1 MRVNICYNDGKRD
14 GKDVA
19 EKVSRSL
26 SRRNIENTI
35 TGIDEYKE
43 LHISSDWDY
52 LLSVGGDGTFLKIAR
67 CAVRNNIPIAGINL
81 GRLGFLNEI
90 GIEDLEDC
98 LDRLQK
104 KDFSII
110 KRSVLN
116 IETFCDEKKIDTN
129 IAINDA
135 VLSREIIARVMK
147 LSLYINGQKVETY
160 HGDGIIISTP
170 SGSTAYSLSAGGPIV
185 SPELDAIVITPLCPH
200 SLHARTIICTPEDE
214 IKVVF
219 DPFRMKES
227 ILTVDG
233 QTVKR
238 LKQNSYT
245 VITRNKEPLKI
256 MRFGETNFYNVV
268 KEKLL
273 K

>member
-1 MRVNICYNDGKRD
+1 VRINICYNSGKKE
-14 GKDVA
+14 GFEVA
-19 EKVSRSL
+19 GKVSGLLKSYG
-26 SRRNIENTI
+26 IENAMTE
-35 TGIDEYKE
+35 IDKYKE
-43 LHISSDWDY
+43 LEITRKWDC

-67 CAVRNNIPIAGINL
+67 CAVRNDIPVAGINL

-90 GIEDLEDC
+90 DLSNLESC
-98 LDRLQK
+98 LDKLRK
-104 KDFSII
+104 GNFSVIR
-110 KRSVLN
+110 RSVLN
-116 IETFCDEKKIDTN
+116 IDIYREEEKIDNT

-147 LSLYINGQKVETY
+147 LSLYINSQKVETY
-160 HGDGIIISTP
+160 HGDGIIICTP

-200 SLHARTIICTPEDE
+200 SLHARTIICTPQDE

-233 QTVKR
+233 QTVKCLR
-238 LKQNSYT
+238 QNSYA
-245 VITRNKEPLKI
+245 VITRKREPLKI
-256 MRFGETNFYNVV
+256 IRFGGTNFYNVV